1 MSKALLVVDVQ
12 NDFCEGG
19 ALAVAG
25 GNRVARDVSE
35 LIARDHY
42 GLIVASSDQHN
53 PLPDLNG
60 GHFAAPGTAP
70 DFVDNWP
77 VHCVRGTE
85 GAAYN
90 PALILPDHT
99 LHVIKGMGR
108 PDYSAFQGETVP
120 DGLLLADAL
129 RARGVTELDVVGIAT
144 DYCVKD
150 SALLGAA
157 EGFAVTVLMD
167 YCAGI
172 NPERIAEVFAHE
184 FPAAGVEVR

>member
-1 MSKALLVVDVQ
+1 MKALLVVDVQ

-19 ALAVAG
+19 ALGVDGGNAVAA
-25 GNRVARDVSE
+25 NVSN

-42 GLIVASSDQHN
+42 GLVVASRDLHN

-60 GHFAAPGTAP
+60 GHFAAPGTEP

-77 VHCVRGTE
+77 VHCVRGTK
-85 GAAYN
+85 GAEYH
-90 PALILPDHT
+90 PDLILPGST

-120 DGLLLADAL
+120 DGLLLAAAL
-129 RARGVTELDVVGIAT
+129 RARGVDELDVVGIAT

-150 SALLGAA
+150 SALLGAG

-172 NPERIAEVFAHE
+172 NPEKIAETVTAT
-184 FPAAGVEVR
+184 FPAAGVKVR